1 MQPAPPC
8 SDPACWWQTWASGLL
23 PCWDVVRHIIC
34 GVYLFIFLPVTLPS
48 EIPNTPPTRW
58 WEGFLVFGN
67 FSFTTPSPGWVSV
80 PYLFCLSFYLLYFV
94 LPPFKDNGLPFWV
107 AGVLRQHSEVV
118 LWHLLSIQMIF
129 WWICGGESDLP
140 VLFLC
145 HLRATPMLYVS
156 IKHLV
161 RDYLLIL
168 INYLMVK
175 YSTCF
180 LVIQL
185 LKRLSAC
192 NLIWSFYTL

>member
-1 MQPAPPC
+1 M
-8 SDPACWWQTWASGLL
+8 GF
-23 PCWDVVRHIIC
+23 I
-34 GVYLFIFLPVTLPS
+34 YLFSFQLRCPLRFQTPHLPAGERVSWCLETSLSQLPSRDGSPSPTLLSIFL
-48 EIPNTPPTRW
+48 I
-58 WEGFLVFGN
+58 
-67 FSFTTPSPGWVSV
+67 
-80 PYLFCLSFYLLYFV
+80 LYFV
-94 LPPFKDNGLPFWV
+94 LPLSEENGLPFWV
-107 AGVLRQHSEVV
+107 PGILCQRSEVV
-118 LWHLLSIQMIF
+118 LWNLLSVQMIF